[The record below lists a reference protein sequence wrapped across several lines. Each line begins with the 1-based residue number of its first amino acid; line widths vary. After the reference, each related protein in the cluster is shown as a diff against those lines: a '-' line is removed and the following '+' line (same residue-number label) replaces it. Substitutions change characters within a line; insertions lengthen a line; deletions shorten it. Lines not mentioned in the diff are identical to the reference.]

1 MASIEEEKC
10 TLKVEGM
17 TCSSCVQSIESYI
30 GKLQGVN
37 SIQVALLS
45 EKATITYLKDYWDP
59 EKLANEI
66 DEMGFE
72 ASVLTDLN
80 SSSIIDISIFGMT
93 CSSCTSSIETALS
106 NLEGVIN
113 ADISLPLEYARIQF
127 NPDIVGVRD
136 IVELIQETGF
146 DCMIRDDRND
156 SQLKS
161 LSRIKEVNQWKSAL
175 KYSAY
180 FSIPVFI
187 IGMVL
192 PMIPSVEPIIFY
204 NLWRGI
210 TIGDLSCLLLT
221 LPVQFGVGKLFYKPA
236 YKSLIHRSATMD
248 VLVVFGTT
256 AAFIY
261 STGVMISS
269 IFTWSNNSII
279 PQTFFD
285 TSTML
290 ITFVTLG
297 RYLENLAKGKTS
309 SALSDLLQLAPNS
322 ATIYLHYDEDHSN
335 DLQFE
340 EKQISTDLLQKGDY
354 IKLVPGER
362 LPADGYVVKGSSS
375 IDESM
380 ITGEPIP
387 IVKEKGD
394 TVTAGTMNNNGTIDV
409 CVTRSGTDTA
419 LSQIVKLVE
428 DAQTSKAPIQ
438 AFADKI
444 AGYFV
449 PVVISLGLITFIT
462 WLILSYLIIP
472 QSSLPHIFN
481 QPGMS
486 NFAVCLKLCISTIV
500 VACPCALGLSTP
512 TAVMVGTG
520 VGAQN
525 GILIKGGQALEQASK
540 IKRVI
545 FDKTGTITKGDVNI
559 AAIEWNEESF
569 SDNVHSLGFTKD
581 DVMRIVALV
590 ESKSEHPLGQA
601 ITNHFNDYDLTSKNT
616 EIVLKDWVSHT
627 GKGVEAQVSLT
638 FPQYSSNQL
647 IYKIQIGNNSITS
660 NDIKEPNIFEQ
671 FKNINSIKG
680 FTIVYVTIESEP
692 IMVIALGDEIK
703 SNVMETV
710 NCLMNNSI
718 ESYLMTGD
726 QMSTALSIAQKAII
740 PKDRVFAGVSPK
752 GKRERVIEMMKDNDG
767 TVAMVGDG
775 INDSPAL
782 AAASVG
788 IALASGSS
796 IAIEAAD
803 IVLMRQ
809 GEIEDV
815 FSSIQLSK
823 AIMKKIKMN
832 FLWACAYNIV
842 FIPLAMG
849 MLLPWNIHLHPMMA
863 GLAMACSSVSVVINS
878 LTLKFW
884 TRPSLQDR
892 RSNTVTL
899 FDKVFKLWD
908 AISARQMNIQKDGYQ
923 SVPIEMSRA

>member
-1 MASIEEEKC
+1 MSDGIESC

-30 GKLQGVN
+30 GKLHGVE

-45 EKATITYLKDYWDP
+45 EKATIRYSTEHWDP
-59 EKLANEI
+59 QKLANEI

-72 ASVLTDLN
+72 ASQLTALN
-80 SSSIIDISIFGMT
+80 SNSVVDISIYGMT
-93 CSSCTSSIETALS
+93 CSACTSSVQSALS
-106 NLEGVIN
+106 SLNGVIKS
-113 ADISLPLEYARIQF
+113 DISLPLEFVRVHFSA
-127 NPDIVGVRD
+127 DSVGVRD
-136 IVELIQETGF
+136 IVEAIQDAGF
-146 DCMIRDDRND
+146 DAMVRDDRND
-156 SQLKS
+156 SQLRS
-161 LSRIKEVNQWKSAL
+161 LSRIKEVNQWKHAL
-175 KYSAY
+175 KYSSTFA
-180 FSIPVFI
+180 IPVFL

-192 PMIPSVEPIIFY
+192 PMIPSIKPFVTY
-204 NLWRGI
+204 NLWRGL
-210 TIGDLSCLLLT
+210 TIGDITCLILT
-221 LPVQFGVGKLFYKPA
+221 VPVQFGIGKLFYKPA
-236 YKSLIHRSATMD
+236 YKSLLHKSATMD

-256 AAFIY
+256 AAFVY
-261 STGVMISS
+261 SAGVMISS
-269 IFTWSNNSII
+269 VFTWSSRSVA

-309 SALSDLLQLAPNS
+309 TALSDLLQLAPSS
-322 ATIYLHYDEDHSN
+322 AVIYTDYNEAKQDHV
-335 DLQFE
+335 QFQ
-340 EKQISTDLLQKGDY
+340 EKKIPTELLQKGDVV
-354 IKLVPGER
+354 KLVPGER
-362 LPADGYVVKGSSS
+362 LPADGYVCRGTSL

-387 IVKEKGD
+387 VSKSQGD
-394 TVTAGTMNNNGTIDV
+394 TVTGGTMNLNGSIDL

-428 DAQTSKAPIQ
+428 DAQTTKAPIQ

-449 PVVISLGLITFIT
+449 PTVISLGILTFIS
-462 WLILSYLIIP
+462 WLILSYLVIP
-472 QSSLPHIFN
+472 RSSLPHIFN
-481 QPGMS
+481 QVGIS
-486 NFAVCLKLCISTIV
+486 RFAVCLKLCISTIV

-540 IKRVI
+540 IRRI
-545 FDKTGTITKGDVNI
+545 IWDKTGTITNGNVNV
-559 AAIEWNEESF
+559 ASVVWNEDAF
-569 SDNVHSLGFTKD
+569 NGGLHSLGFTKD
-581 DVMRIVALV
+581 NVMKLISLV

-601 ITNHFNDYDLTSKNT
+601 IVNHFNEQVVDDGDNESYSVKS
-616 EIVLKDWVSHT
+616 WQSHT
-627 GKGVEAQVSLT
+627 GKGVESVISFT
-638 FPQYSSNQL
+638 SSEKQSNDL
-647 IYKIQIGNNSITS
+647 NVVIGNQSILH
-660 NDIKEPNIFEQ
+660 NDTKEPKIFEQ
-671 FKNINSIKG
+671 FRNMNSVKG
-680 FTIVYVTIESEP
+680 YTVVHVTIQAEP

-703 SNVMETV
+703 PNAKETIQS
-710 NCLMNNSI
+710 LSRSSI

-726 QMSTALSIAQKAII
+726 QMATALSIAKKASI

-752 GKRERVIEMMKDNDG
+752 GKRERVIDMMNDNDG
-767 TVAMVGDG
+767 GVAMVGDG

-815 FSSIQLSK
+815 YSSINLSK
-823 AIMKKIKMN
+823 SIMRKIKMN
-832 FLWACAYNIV
+832 FIWACGYNII

-849 MLLPWNIHLHPMMA
+849 LFLPWNIHLHPMMA
-863 GLAMACSSVSVVINS
+863 GLAMACSSVSVVVNS
-878 LTLKFW
+878 LTLKLW
-884 TRPSLQDR
+884 KKPKLMDEDKITDRVTNGLGKMWDTITSRPSKLQK
-892 RSNTVTL
+892 S
-899 FDKVFKLWD
+899 
-908 AISARQMNIQKDGYQ
+908 GYETIP
-923 SVPIEMSRA
+923 VEMTNA